1 MPVSIFLMLSLDSG
15 CLVGFCILAKP
26 SSASEAHPEVTQM
39 RALRRV
45 VVEKPKSLEL
55 RGFERVDRI
64 C

>member
-1 MPVSIFLMLSLDSG
+1 ME
-15 CLVGFCILAKP
+15 
-26 SSASEAHPEVTQM
+26 SAYWPNPHLLEAHPEVTQM